1 MHSTTIIAALTA
13 VFSIASAV
21 PLSTREVPVVDIFVS
36 EATSDSHAVQ
46 VEVGNRKV
54 LIGDNGF
61 APAQS
66 TGLSVSPYGANIDIT
81 LVTCTAFHD
90 TDGVYPV
97 TTFDSANPRVFNGV
111 TPIGSVDCEFK

>member
-1 MHSTTIIAALTA
+1 MHSTSIIAALAA

-21 PLSTREVPVVDIFVS
+21 PLNTREIPVVDIFVS

-61 APAQS
+61 SPAQS
-66 TGLSVSPYGANIDIT
+66 TGLSVSPYGANIPIT
-81 LVTCTAFHD
+81 SVTCYAFHD
-90 TDGVYPV
+90 TDGYQYVGYFDSAHPL
-97 TTFDSANPRVFNGV
+97 TFDSV
-111 TPIGSVDCEFK
+111 TPIGSVACYKY